1 MANNNEQTDAQS
13 KSMQN
18 NLKEI
23 DSQQHYLDKLGNAI
37 KDQFKEA
44 GKIITDFFSL
54 SNAVSGVVEKT
65 KEAVSQLKDVNT
77 LLTEISKSNSSLSKS
92 QLENVKNNAFT
103 IAGKYGKTALD
114 YLSEFKSASD
124 AGYKNAEQIAELS
137 TAIQSAGGITS
148 DLANEYI
155 RAADNAYKM
164 NGSIQSLTAALDGA
178 NNITNRHSIDM
189 TELAEAMSVVSSRAS
204 DSQMD
209 IDETTAAVGTLLS
222 VTKKGGEEIGNSF
235 NGILMNL
242 QHITGDANDGGD
254 FIDESSLAKYEKAC
268 NELGVSLSTVRNGVV
283 SLKEPMEI
291 LEELSEKYTRLEE
304 SDSRRANLLNSVGGG
319 DRADALN
326 AILENYSLYEEM
338 LRDYNSG
345 AGSMAA
351 DVEKTANSWEGSLQ
365 RLSSTFTKTI
375 GNIADSDAFIKI
387 INSLNGVV
395 GVIDK
400 VTGSIGSAG
409 TIGLGAGL
417 FSGIKNIGKCRMSVR
432 ISKNCFEYALHA

>member
-13 KSMQN
+13 KSTQN

-65 KEAVSQLKDVNT
+65 KEAVSQLKDINT
-77 LLTEISKSNSSLSKS
+77 FLTEISKSNSSLSKS

-114 YLSEFKSASD
+114 YLSEFKAASD

-209 IDETTAAVGTLLS
+209 ILLLLEHYFPLQ
-222 VTKKGGEEIGNSF
+222 KKAEQKLEIP
-235 NGILMNL
+235 L
-242 QHITGDANDGGD
+242 
-254 FIDESSLAKYEKAC
+254 
-268 NELGVSLSTVRNGVV
+268 TV
-283 SLKEPMEI
+283 
-291 LEELSEKYTRLEE
+291 
-304 SDSRRANLLNSVGGG
+304 
-319 DRADALN
+319 
-326 AILENYSLYEEM
+326 
-338 LRDYNSG
+338 
-345 AGSMAA
+345 
-351 DVEKTANSWEGSLQ
+351 
-365 RLSSTFTKTI
+365 F
-375 GNIADSDAFIKI
+375 
-387 INSLNGVV
+387 
-395 GVIDK
+395 
-400 VTGSIGSAG
+400 
-409 TIGLGAGL
+409 
-417 FSGIKNIGKCRMSVR
+417 
-432 ISKNCFEYALHA
+432 